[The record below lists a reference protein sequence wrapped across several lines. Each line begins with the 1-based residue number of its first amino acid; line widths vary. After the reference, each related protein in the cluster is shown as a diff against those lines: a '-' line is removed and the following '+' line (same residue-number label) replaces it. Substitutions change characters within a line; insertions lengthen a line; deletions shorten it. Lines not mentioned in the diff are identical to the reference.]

1 MGEFKSVYVNNLPD
15 VYRKDTDS
23 NNYKILNIQK
33 IEVDG
38 IKKDTEDVYNTLDL
52 DQATGKTLDL
62 YGDMLGQARGYATDD
77 QYRVMIKSRIVR
89 NLMTGS
95 LDSIITAGCLMFG
108 CEPNEMHII
117 EDSSPAGVKV
127 ISLPYRVINYVGLS
141 ASQVIELIIK
151 LVPVGITVKSA
162 ELQGTFEF
170 GTTDS
175 EYDEDKGFA
184 ISEAD
189 QSIGGYVG
197 YIYSA
202 ENEQPLPI

>member
-1 MGEFKSVYVNNLPD
+1 MGDFKSVYVDNLPD
-15 VYRKDTDS
+15 AYRKDTDS

-33 IEVDG
+33 IEIDG

-77 QYRVMIKSRIVR
+77 QYRVMIKAKIVR

-95 LDSIITAGCLMFG
+95 LDSIINAGCLMFG
-108 CEPNEMHII
+108 CDPSEMHIV
-117 EDSSPAGVKV
+117 EDESPAAVKI

-141 ASQVIELIIK
+141 ASQVVELIIK

-175 EYDEDKGFA
+175 EYDEEKGFA
-184 ISEAD
+184 DSET
-189 QSIGGYVG
+189 SPTMGGYLG

>member
-77 QYRVMIKSRIVR
+77 QYRVMIKSRLVR

>member
-15 VYRKDTDS
+15 AYRKDTGS

-38 IKKDTEDVYNTLDL
+38 IKSDTEDVYNSLDL

-77 QYRVMIKSRIVR
+77 QYRVMIKSKIVR

-108 CEPNEMHII
+108 CEPNEMHIV
-117 EDSSPAGVKV
+117 EDSSPASVKI
-127 ISLPYRVINYVGLS
+127 ISLPYNVINYVGLS

-184 ISEAD
+184 DSETAPTM
-189 QSIGGYVG
+189 GGYLG

-202 ENEQPLPI
+202 ESEQPLPI

>member
-38 IKKDTEDVYNTLDL
+38 IKSDTEDVYNSLDL

-62 YGDMLGQARGYATDD
+62 YGDMLGQTRGYATDD

-108 CEPNEMHII
+108 CDPNEMHIV
-117 EDSSPAGVKV
+117 EDTSPASVKI
-127 ISLPYRVINYVGLS
+127 ISLPYNVINYVGLS

-151 LVPVGITVKSA
+151 LVPVGVTVKSA

-184 ISEAD
+184 DTETSPTM
-189 QSIGGYVG
+189 GGYLG

-202 ENEQPLPI
+202 ESEQPLPI

>member
-151 LVPVGITVKSA
+151 LVPVSITVKSA

>member
-1 MGEFKSVYVNNLPD
+1 MSEFKSVYVDNLPD
-15 VYRKDTDS
+15 VYRKDTSS

-33 IEVDG
+33 IEIDG
-38 IKKDTEDVYNTLDL
+38 IKEDTEDVYNTLDL

-62 YGDMLGQARGYATDD
+62 YGDMLGQVRGYATDD

-95 LDSIITAGCLMFG
+95 LDSIINAGCLMFG
-108 CEPNEMHII
+108 CDPSEMHII
-117 EDSSPAGVKV
+117 EDESPAAVKI

-141 ASQVIELIIK
+141 ASQVVELIIK

-175 EYDEDKGFA
+175 EYDEEKGFA

-189 QSIGGYVG
+189 QSIGGYLG

>member
-1 MGEFKSVYVNNLPD
+1 MGDFKSVYVDNLPD
-15 VYRKDTDS
+15 AYRKDTDS

-33 IEVDG
+33 IEIDG
-38 IKKDTEDVYNTLDL
+38 IKEDTEDVYNTLDL

-62 YGDMLGQARGYATDD
+62 YGDMLGQARGFATDD
-77 QYRVMIKSRIVR
+77 QYRVMIKAKIVR

-95 LDSIITAGCLMFG
+95 LDSIINAGCLMFG
-108 CEPNEMHII
+108 CDPSEMHIV
-117 EDSSPAGVKV
+117 EDESPASVKI

-141 ASQVIELIIK
+141 ASQVVELIIK

-175 EYDEDKGFA
+175 EHDEEKGFA

-189 QSIGGYVG
+189 QSIGGYLG
-197 YIYSA
+197 YIYSS
-202 ENEQPLPI
+202 ESEQPLPI

>member
-38 IKKDTEDVYNTLDL
+38 IKKDTEDVYNSLDL
-52 DQATGKTLDL
+52 EQATGKTLDL
-62 YGDMLGQARGYATDD
+62 YGDMLGQSRGYATDD

-95 LDSIITAGCLMFG
+95 LDSIINAGCLMFG
-108 CEPNEMHII
+108 CEPNEMHIV
-117 EDSSPAGVKV
+117 EDESPASVKI

-141 ASQVIELIIK
+141 ASQVIQLIIK
-151 LVPVGITVKSA
+151 LVPVGVTIKSA

-170 GTTDS
+170 GTTDN
-175 EYDEDKGFA
+175 EYDEEKGFSD
-184 ISEAD
+184 SEV
-189 QSIGGYVG
+189 SPTIGGYLG
-197 YIYSA
+197 FIYSSDD
-202 ENEQPLPI
+202 EKQLPI

>member
-1 MGEFKSVYVNNLPD
+1 MGDFKSVYVNNLPD

-38 IKKDTEDVYNTLDL
+38 IKSDTEDVYNTLDL

-77 QYRVMIKSRIVR
+77 QYRIMIKSRIVR

-108 CEPNEMHII
+108 CDPNEMHIV
-117 EDSSPAGVKV
+117 EDSSPVAVKI

-184 ISEAD
+184 DSETTPTM
-189 QSIGGYVG
+189 GGYLG
-197 YIYSA
+197 YIYSS
-202 ENEQPLPI
+202 ESEHILPI

>member
-1 MGEFKSVYVNNLPD
+1 MSEFKSVYVNNLPD
-15 VYRKDTDS
+15 VYRKDAES

-38 IKKDTEDVYNTLDL
+38 IKAATQDVYNSLDL
-52 DQATGKTLDL
+52 EQATGKTLDL

-95 LDSIITAGCLMFG
+95 LNSIIDAGCLMFG
-108 CEPNEMHII
+108 CEPNEVHIV
-117 EDSSPAGVKV
+117 EDEDPASVK
-127 ISLPYRVINYVGLS
+127 IIALPFSVINYVGLS
-141 ASQVIELIIK
+141 AKQTIELIMRI
-151 LVPVGITVKSA
+151 VPVGITVKSA

-175 EYDEDKGFA
+175 EYDEEKGFSDSDA
-184 ISEAD
+184 SPTM
-189 QSIGGYVG
+189 GGYLG
-197 YIYSA
+197 YTYSSD
-202 ENEQPLPI
+202 NEHELPI

>member
-1 MGEFKSVYVNNLPD
+1 MGDFKSVYVDNLPD
-15 VYRKDTDS
+15 AYRKDTDS

-33 IEVDG
+33 IEIDG
-38 IKKDTEDVYNTLDL
+38 IKEDTEDVYNTLDL

-62 YGDMLGQARGYATDD
+62 YGDMLGQARGFATDD
-77 QYRVMIKSRIVR
+77 QYRVMIKAKIVR

-95 LDSIITAGCLMFG
+95 LDSIINAGCLMFG
-108 CEPNEMHII
+108 CDPSEMHIV
-117 EDSSPAGVKV
+117 EDESPASVKI

-141 ASQVIELIIK
+141 ASQVVELIIK

-175 EYDEDKGFA
+175 EYDEEKGFA

-189 QSIGGYVG
+189 QSIGGYLG
-197 YIYSA
+197 YIYSS
-202 ENEQPLPI
+202 ESEQPLPI

>member
-1 MGEFKSVYVNNLPD
+1 MGDFKSVYVDNLPD
-15 VYRKDTDS
+15 AYRKDTDS

-33 IEVDG
+33 IEIDG

-77 QYRVMIKSRIVR
+77 QYRVMIKAKIVR

-95 LDSIITAGCLMFG
+95 LDSIINAGCLMFG
-108 CEPNEMHII
+108 CEPNEMHIV
-117 EDSSPAGVKV
+117 EDESPASVKI

-141 ASQVIELIIK
+141 ASQVVELIIK

-175 EYDEDKGFA
+175 EYDEEKGFA

-197 YIYSA
+197 YVYSA
-202 ENEQPLPI
+202 EHEQPLPI

>member
-38 IKKDTEDVYNTLDL
+38 IKSDTEDVYNSLDL

-62 YGDMLGQARGYATDD
+62 YGDMLGQTRGYATDD

-108 CEPNEMHII
+108 CDPNEMHIV
-117 EDSSPAGVKV
+117 EDTSPASVKI
-127 ISLPYRVINYVGLS
+127 ISLPYNVINYVGLS

-151 LVPVGITVKSA
+151 LVPVGVTVKSA

-184 ISEAD
+184 DAETSPTM
-189 QSIGGYVG
+189 GGYLG

-202 ENEQPLPI
+202 ESEQPLPI

>member
-1 MGEFKSVYVNNLPD
+1 MGDFKSVYVNNLPD

-38 IKKDTEDVYNTLDL
+38 IKSDTEDVYNTLDL

-108 CEPNEMHII
+108 CDPNEMHIV
-117 EDSSPAGVKV
+117 EDSSPAAVKV

-141 ASQVIELIIK
+141 VSQVIELIIK

-184 ISEAD
+184 DSETTPTM
-189 QSIGGYVG
+189 GGYLG
-197 YIYSA
+197 YIYSS
-202 ENEQPLPI
+202 ESEHILPI